1 MKKRM
6 ISLLLC
12 LCMVFSLLPTVVFA
26 SETETST
33 TVYDWDQENACYKST
48 TDGLIKYNDNDPDG
62 GLPETLKTLYSNINA
77 AADEEAK
84 VAAID
89 NAKAAGTI
97 TENLANRLK
106 QLVHVYTDDELA
118 YGVSLQD
125 STITAKLNGDELEIS
140 GTGALP
146 TYTRYNA
153 AFWAP
158 ADNSVAMRP
167 WNTEKLGDKAVSSVR
182 FALGITEVGAYA
194 FYYQK
199 RDDITS
205 ATFNQNLK
213 IHLPDSLEKMS
224 QATFMSLNASDIAVP
239 SSVTTLS
246 TRLFGTLSRLYV
258 LGDPEIVVPSE
269 STSSFAV
276 GSGTTVY
283 AKKGSK
289 LSSKS
294 GITNMTLEK
303 VDAIGAC
310 GTEEDYTSELVWM
323 VQDDT
328 LTIAAMDG
336 GNGMMA
342 DYTDGTSAP
351 WNAYASQIRKIVL
364 GAGVANIGTNAF
376 AGLNSLTNVTVPN
389 SVQIDENAK
398 SPFGTTLKSISFS
411 FNEGSSF
418 ANWLKKN
425 DINHSADVDELGRK
439 KLTKAVNELFH
450 AYIGETD
457 IAAKMTN
464 DGTLTIYPAYSLFN
478 NTEVPRIEG
487 YRKNNTA
494 FPWFDKAYGT
504 TFDENDY
511 KGSTKDLVN
520 LKEIVWDDGIT
531 DTGAY
536 LFNDANNWPTGAVK
550 FRIPDS
556 VTKIGGALIGN
567 KSAGPTC
574 IIPENVISVGFWFG
588 GKDAKNVYILN
599 PNLTDIPVVKKGETP
614 SSSGGDN
621 MARNIGCGFDYTV
634 HVKEGSA
641 AHKKLATGNYTIE
654 PHTDMGACG
663 AAPYSSEVFWLY
675 DENTKTLTI
684 NGSGKMKNYASTY
697 AAPWAFYDVD
707 KVTVDDGITHI
718 GDYAFASLKKITKDN
733 VKLDSSVTVADTAF
747 ATPDA
752 QGRLPLPLTSDLY
765 YNAYIG
771 ETTIAAKMSTD
782 GVITIYPTDT
792 SKDTKVPGING
803 YQGDNTLYPWYA
815 VYGQTF
821 DKNHWDGTGVRASEI
836 KEIVFANGLT
846 EIGGYLFNDVKGM
859 PTSVKVRIP
868 DSVTMVGGALVGT
881 KNHGASIATG
891 VQMTGVGF
899 WYAGKAT
906 NVYILYPD
914 MTGIPFPATG
924 DNADLTR
931 TIAHATGDKVTVHV
945 KEGSAAYSTL
955 TKGGTVYTN
964 VITHTD
970 LGACGVAPYSS
981 ETFWTYD
988 EGSKTLTVLGD
999 GAIRDYD
1006 SADAAPWSSR
1016 DVETLVVQDGITRI
1030 GNNAFAALK
1039 NLKTVNV
1046 DGSVTEVA
1054 DNAFATENGKIVD
1067 SLQTT
1072 QFLTSSAAMK
1082 AWLEEHGTSAL
1093 GTSGVCDG
1101 YRWSVE
1107 SGVLTIKVDVT
1118 DTDTTDVLGAGGKT
1132 AAISDVIAEGAPGWV
1147 AYKSIITK
1155 VQLGYGITG
1164 IGANAFKDMPV
1175 LASVELP
1182 STLEKIGAEAFVN
1195 TPKLTKLYLPKNA
1208 TDVAEN
1214 AFGTESS
1221 DAKNLTIQI
1230 SPIAPDAQKNLKS
1243 QGNTTIT
1250 VDSSKNLNVL
1260 LIGNSY
1266 FGALSGYLKDIARGL
1281 GANDAMIANYYFGG
1295 YSGNL
1300 KSYVEYIN
1308 KGKVSYKDNDDYS
1321 GYKENGFRNHSYN
1334 NNPLSMGIEAEDW
1347 DYVVMETWGK
1357 NEPAGV
1363 NGNGKLSEDPNLTT
1377 LKEYIL
1383 KYAPQA
1389 KVSLYHVY
1397 SCGYLAKNEE
1407 PVETLTQQW
1416 QRYVNGADDGLA
1428 RIVTHVIPAST
1439 LIQNARLTY
1448 LNADGG
1454 DLLRNPKPADVKKID
1469 ITHLN
1474 QEGDYINAIM
1484 MYETLTGKS
1493 AAGFDHGTF
1502 DNHKEAFYH
1511 KLVDVTKAAG
1521 MKKLTYAYV
1530 KHNNTITYYD
1540 SLSAAANA
1548 AVAGD
1553 TLSLLAMPKSETPL
1567 TLELKKGI
1575 TVETFGSSENHTIV
1589 LTNGGNITENG
1600 LVAFAGCE
1608 VDDNAEAAAKAI
1620 AVNPVTG
1627 ELREVEIELPLQ
1639 VSITAVGNAKPLF
1652 LGDTVTVTT
1661 STNPQ
1666 GAEIQVTCSSDAL
1679 AQVGN
1684 AARNEDGSLS
1694 YTFKVVKITG
1704 SYVNAT
1710 FTANAKTDADVTASA
1725 QTTLGMNLRNRIH
1738 LTLKDADGTAIKD
1751 ATVIRRN
1758 NFWSDTYQPKPDQMT
1773 YIKADSEYRCDD
1785 WAVANDDNG
1794 TIIITLND
1802 GRTATLTTDKNGHDI
1817 LALLKTGTEEIYC
1830 EYTFPAYKV
1839 TGKLF
1844 FNGEPVLYDGRN
1856 QMTSTVSGNYGTD
1869 IPYTKLENWAKEYVL
1884 NTLDVANGPAKADV
1898 EIKKDGGTV
1907 ALDETKFGDAG
1918 KLQNYVYVN
1927 VKTYYTV
1934 TFMNGSEVF
1943 AKNEDVL
1950 YGTATPVPTENP
1962 TREGYEFLGWAEVV
1976 GDELKPVT
1984 DKVTRT
1990 VTYQAQWKNV
2000 RYTVAYHG
2008 NGGVLASNSDEDKTT
2023 TTATIGQELTL
2034 KNASTFVRAHYD
2046 FVGWATNPD
2055 ATVADYAGSQK
2066 FEVGYPNAVAGETY
2080 DLYAVWTKHVY
2091 TVSINACLGGNQLGW
2106 ITNMNVTVGDD
2117 LLGAA
2122 NAELDRLHSFQ
2133 NKSML
2138 AIWEEGREDICGYH
2152 ADRAKI
2158 YSSKAL
2164 AEFENPVFDGE
2175 TTQVYINYLP
2185 NTDTPYKVEHYQE
2198 QLDGTYKL
2206 AETENLTGMTDTTAT
2221 ATDKGYTGFAVDETV
2236 EGTLASGTIAGD
2248 GSLVLK
2254 LYYTRNIYEVTFVSD
2269 GETFTTQQVKYG
2281 ATATEPDPAPTK
2293 AGYDLDGWYL
2303 NDEAFNFTTAIEGNI
2318 QLTAKWT
2325 ARKDTHYK
2333 VKHVL
2338 ETLNPNHPWETKDSD
2353 ELKGETDTTVTAKP
2367 RTTFKGFT
2375 FDEGNENN
2383 VTSGVVKGD
2392 GSLVLTLYYTRNTY
2406 SYEVRHIKQQPDGT
2420 YDETHAEVENLSG
2433 KFEAIATVNAKD
2445 YGEHYPTNNAGTK
2458 QNIKIEKDLT
2468 IDVLYDLDMHTL
2480 TFDAKGG
2487 TETGSITVRHGNTVA
2502 KPEDPKRSGYR
2513 FNGWFDDEKCR
2524 EKHDFDAL
2532 LVEDATVYAGWT
2544 KRSSGSSVQI
2554 ESPNKPKKDDS
2565 LMFNTE
2571 DHFAF
2576 VNGYPDGTVKPTG
2589 DVTRAEVAAILYRV
2603 MDADCVKTYETTR
2616 CSFSDVVRGDW
2627 FNLYVATL
2635 ENAGVIVDTRTN
2647 GKFRPNEAIT
2657 RAELAA
2663 MLAQFADI
2671 KSAANSFNDVSARH
2685 WASDEIAVCAK
2696 MGWING
2702 YPDGSFRP
2710 DATITRA
2717 EMMAMINRALGRTPK
2732 SADDLLSGMKAWR
2745 DNANVNAW
2753 YYLDVQ
2759 EATNSHTYTKSGTH
2773 ETWKKLR

>member
-1 MKKRM
+1 MKKRI

-33 TVYDWDQENACYKST
+33 TVYDWDKENACYTST
-48 TDGLIKYNDNDPDG
+48 TDGSEPQLIKYNDNDPDG

-77 AADEEAK
+77 AADEAAK
-84 VAAID
+84 VDAI
-89 NAKAAGTI
+89 NSAKNVGTI

-106 QLVHVYTDDELA
+106 RLVHVYTSDDLTN
-118 YGVSLQD
+118 GVSLQD
-125 STITAKLNGDELEIS
+125 STVTAKLNGDELVIS
-140 GTGALP
+140 GTGSLP

-167 WNTEKLGDKAVSSVR
+167 WNTEKLGKEVSSVR
-182 FALGITEVGAYA
+182 FAPGITEVGAYA
-194 FYYQK
+194 FYYQE
-199 RDDITS
+199 RSDITS
-205 ATFNQNLK
+205 ATFNRNLK

-258 LGDPEIVVPSE
+258 LGDPEIVVPSA

-283 AKKGSK
+283 AAKDSK
-289 LSSKS
+289 LSKES

-310 GTEEDYTSELVWM
+310 GTEEGYTSELVWM

-336 GNGMMA
+336 GNGVMA

-364 GAGVANIGTNAF
+364 GAGVANIGKNAF
-376 AGLNSLTNVTVPN
+376 AELNSLTNVTVPD
-389 SVQIDENAK
+389 SVEIAEDAK
-398 SPFGTTLKSISFS
+398 SPFGTTDLKSISFS

-418 ANWLKKN
+418 AKWLKKN
-425 DINHSADVDELGRK
+425 GIDHSADVDTLGRE
-439 KLTKAVNELFH
+439 KLTKAENELFH
-450 AYIGETD
+450 AYIGKTD
-457 IAAKMTN
+457 IAAKMTK
-464 DGTLTIYPAYSLFN
+464 DGTLTIYPKYSLFN
-478 NTEVPRIEG
+478 NTDVPRIEG
-487 YRKNNTA
+487 YRKDNTA
-494 FPWFDKAYGT
+494 FPWFDEAYGT

-567 KSAGPTC
+567 KSAGTTC
-574 IIPENVISVGFWFG
+574 VIPENVTSVGFWFG
-588 GKDAKNVYILN
+588 GRNAENVYILN
-599 PNLTDIPVVKKGETP
+599 PNLTDFPVVKKGDTP
-614 SSSGGDN
+614 SSSGGDS
-621 MARNIGCGFDYTV
+621 MARNIGCGFNYTV
-634 HVKEGSA
+634 HVKKDSA
-641 AHKKLATGNYTIE
+641 AYAKLDETSDYIVAA
-654 PHTDMGACG
+654 HTDMGACG

-684 NGSGKMKNYASTY
+684 KGSGEMKNYASTY
-697 AAPWAFYDVD
+697 AAPWAFCDVET
-707 KVTVDDGITHI
+707 VTVDNGITHI
-718 GDYAFASLKKITKDN
+718 GDYAFASLKKIKQEN
-733 VKLDSSVTVADTAF
+733 VTLGESVTVGTNAF
-747 ATPDA
+747 AQPDA
-752 QGRLPLPLTSDLY
+752 QGRLPLPLTPDLY
-765 YNAYIG
+765 YNDYIG
-771 ETTIAAKMSTD
+771 ITTIAAKMSTD

-792 SKDTKVPGING
+792 SKDTKVPGIKG
-803 YQGDNTLYPWYA
+803 YNDDNTAFPWYTS
-815 VYGQTF
+815 YGKEFTH
-821 DKNHWDGTGVRASEI
+821 DYTGVHASKI
-836 KEIVFANGLT
+836 KEIVFADGLT

-868 DSVTMVGGALVGT
+868 DTVTKVGGALVGT

-891 VQMTGVGF
+891 EQMTDVGF

-906 NVYILYPD
+906 NVYILNPN

-931 TIAHATGDKVTVHV
+931 TIAHATGGEVTVHV
-945 KEGSAAYSTL
+945 KEGSEAYRTL
-955 TKGGTVYTN
+955 TKDGSVYTK
-964 VITHTD
+964 VITHTE
-970 LGACGVAPYSS
+970 LGACGVTPYSS

-988 EGSKTLTVLGD
+988 AGSKTLTVLGD

-1006 SADAAPWSSR
+1006 AADAAPWSSR

-1054 DNAFATENGKIVD
+1054 DSAFATENGEIVG
-1067 SLQTT
+1067 SLKKT
-1072 QFLTSSAAMK
+1072 QFLTSSDAMK
-1082 AWLEEHGTSAL
+1082 AWLKKYGTSAL

-1101 YRWSVE
+1101 YRWSIE
-1107 SGVLTIKVDVT
+1107 GSVLTIEVNMA
-1118 DTDTTDVLGAGGKT
+1118 DTDTTDVLGAGRKT

-1182 STLEKIGAEAFVN
+1182 STLAEIGAEAFVN
-1195 TPKLTKLYLPKNA
+1195 TPKLTKLYLPKKA
-1208 TDVAEN
+1208 SVADTT
-1214 AFGTESS
+1214 FGTASS
-1221 DAKNLTIQI
+1221 AEKAMTIQI
-1230 SPIAPDAQKNLKS
+1230 SPVAPAAQKDLQS
-1243 QGNTTIT
+1243 QGHTTIT

-1281 GANDAMIANYYFGG
+1281 GATDAMIANYYFGG
-1295 YSGNL
+1295 YAGNL
-1300 KSYVEYIN
+1300 ESYVKYIN
-1308 KGKVSYKDNDDYS
+1308 AGKVSYKDNDTYS
-1321 GYKENGFRNHSYN
+1321 GYKENGVTNHSYN

-1357 NEPAGV
+1357 NEPAGAKY
-1363 NGNGKLSEDPNLTT
+1363 GDKLSLDPNLTD
-1377 LKEYIL
+1377 LKNYIA

-1397 SCGYLAKNEE
+1397 SCRYLAEREQPN
-1407 PVETLTQQW
+1407 ETLTQQW

-1428 RIVTHVIPAST
+1428 NIVAHVIPAST

-1454 DLLRNPKPADVKKID
+1454 DLLRNPNPTDGSNPD

-1474 QEGDYINAIM
+1474 GEGDYINAIM

-1530 KHNNTITYYD
+1530 KHNNTINYYN
-1540 SLSAAANA
+1540 SLAEAANA

-1567 TLELKKGI
+1567 TLKLKKGI

-1600 LVAFAGCE
+1600 LVAFAGCK

-1620 AVNPVTG
+1620 AVDPVTG
-1627 ELREVEIELPLQ
+1627 ELRKVEIELPLQ

-1679 AQVGN
+1679 EQVGN
-1684 AARNEDGSLS
+1684 AARNEDGSRS

-1710 FTANAKTDADVTASA
+1710 FTANAETDAGVTASE

-1738 LTLKDADGTAIKD
+1738 LTLKDADDTAIADETVKLQSNYDENNQKQMSYD
-1751 ATVIRRN
+1751 A
-1758 NFWSDTYQPKPDQMT
+1758 DKQ
-1773 YIKADSEYRCDD
+1773 EYRNAD
-1785 WAVANDDNG
+1785 WDVSNKDYG
-1794 TIIITLND
+1794 TIVVTLAD
-1802 GRTATLTTDKNGHDI
+1802 GRTAKLTTDKNGSDI
-1817 LALLKTGTEEIYC
+1817 LTKLQKGTEEIYC

-1844 FNGEPVLYDGRN
+1844 FNGEPVLYDGHN
-1856 QMTSTVSGNYGTD
+1856 QTTHTVSGKFGTP
-1869 IPYTKLENWAKEYVL
+1869 IPYSDLEAWAKDYVL
-1884 NTLDVANGPAKADV
+1884 NTLDVANGPTKADV

-1907 ALDETKFGDAG
+1907 ALDETNFGDAG

-1934 TFMNGSEVF
+1934 TFMNGETQV
-1943 AKNEDVL
+1943 AQEEVL
-1950 YGTATPVPTENP
+1950 YGTATPVPAENP
-1962 TREGYEFLGWAEVV
+1962 TREGYKFLGWAEVV
-1976 GDELKPVT
+1976 GDELRPVT
-1984 DKVTRT
+1984 DTVTRT
-1990 VTYQAQWKNV
+1990 VTYQAQWEAETYTITYEYNDKDIQNKPLLQPQNPT
-2000 RYTVAYHG
+2000 RYTV
-2008 NGGVLASNSDEDKTT
+2008 ED
-2023 TTATIGQELTL
+2023 AITL
-2034 KNASTFVRAHYD
+2034 KPIEAAGEHGKQFVEWRCVNKDGVAETITEIPKGTTGNLTISAHWNYPVNYTVFDANGDKIDSLSKTEYVFEDVLRSEEGYKLTALTQDGYTFDGWYQDDDDLGKTEKLIEDQTLKTAKKWELYGKLTPKEYTVTFDPNAEGVSVDPTSKLVTFDAAYD
-2046 FVGWATNPD
+2046 TLPTPTREGYTFEGWYLSKTEFTDANKVEATTIVKTPGDHMLYANWAANTYTVTFNPNADD
-2055 ATVADYAGSQK
+2055 ATVAPTSK
-2066 FEVGYPNAVAGETY
+2066 F
-2080 DLYAVWTKHVY
+2080 
-2091 TVSINACLGGNQLGW
+2091 
-2106 ITNMNVTVGDD
+2106 
-2117 LLGAA
+2117 
-2122 NAELDRLHSFQ
+2122 
-2133 NKSML
+2133 
-2138 AIWEEGREDICGYH
+2138 
-2152 ADRAKI
+2152 
-2158 YSSKAL
+2158 
-2164 AEFENPVFDGE
+2164 
-2175 TTQVYINYLP
+2175 
-2185 NTDTPYKVEHYQE
+2185 
-2198 QLDGTYKL
+2198 
-2206 AETENLTGMTDTTAT
+2206 
-2221 ATDKGYTGFAVDETV
+2221 
-2236 EGTLASGTIAGD
+2236 
-2248 GSLVLK
+2248 
-2254 LYYTRNIYEVTFVSD
+2254 VTFD
-2269 GETFTTQQVKYG
+2269 AAYGEL
-2281 ATATEPDPAPTK
+2281 PTPTREN
-2293 AGYDLDGWYL
+2293 YRFVGWYL
-2303 NDEAFNFTTAIEGNI
+2303 NGVRVT
-2318 QLTAKWT
+2318 
-2325 ARKDTHYK
+2325 KDTI
-2333 VKHVL
+2333 VKTAANHTLLAGWSRSYYALTINYVDRNGKKL
-2338 ETLNPNHPWETKDSD
+2338 EKSYEASVALGADFS
-2353 ELKGETDTTVTAKP
+2353 
-2367 RTTFKGFT
+2367 
-2375 FDEGNENN
+2375 
-2383 VTSGVVKGD
+2383 VTSPVVKGYKLRD
-2392 GSLVLTLYYTRNTY
+2392 KDDAVIEGTMTAEGY
-2406 SYEVRHIKQQPDGT
+2406 T
-2420 YDETHAEVENLSG
+2420 YDV
-2433 KFEAIATVNAKD
+2433 V
-2445 YGEHYPTNNAGTK
+2445 Y
-2458 QNIKIEKDLT
+2458 IKK
-2468 IDVLYDLDMHTL
+2468 
-2480 TFDAKGG
+2480 
-2487 TETGSITVRHGNTVA
+2487 
-2502 KPEDPKRSGYR
+2502 
-2513 FNGWFDDEKCR
+2513 
-2524 EKHDFDAL
+2524 
-2532 LVEDATVYAGWT
+2532 
-2544 KRSSGSSVQI
+2544 SSGGSGVQI
-2554 ESPNKPKKDDS
+2554 ESPNKPKQDNS
-2565 LMFNTE
+2565 LKFNIN
-2571 DHFAF
+2571 DHFAY

-2732 SADDLLSGMKAWR
+2732 SADDLLSGMKTWR

>member
-1 MKKRM
+1 MKKRI

-33 TVYDWDQENACYKST
+33 TVYDWDQQNACYTST
-48 TDGLIKYNDNDPDG
+48 TDGNEPQPIKYNDNNPDG
-62 GLPETLKTLYSNINA
+62 GLPETLKTLYSNINDA
-77 AADEEAK
+77 ANEAEK
-84 VAAID
+84 AAVID
-89 NAKAAGTI
+89 DAKTAGTI

-106 QLVHVYTDDELA
+106 RLVHVYTSDDLTN
-118 YGVSLQD
+118 GVSLQD
-125 STITAKLNGDELEIS
+125 STITAKLNDDELVIS
-140 GTGALP
+140 GSGALP

-182 FALGITEVGAYA
+182 FAPGITEVGAYA

-205 ATFNQNLK
+205 ATFNRNLK

-258 LGDPEIVVPSE
+258 LGDPEIVVPSA

-283 AKKGSK
+283 AAKDSK
-289 LSSKS
+289 LSKES

-310 GTEEDYTSELVWM
+310 GTEKDYTSELVWM

-336 GNGMMA
+336 GNGVMA

-376 AGLNSLTNVTVPN
+376 AELNSLTNVTVPD
-389 SVQIDENAK
+389 SVEIAEDAK
-398 SPFGTTLKSISFS
+398 SPFGTTDLKSISFS

-418 ANWLKKN
+418 AKWLKKN
-425 DINHSADVDELGRK
+425 GIDHSADVDTLGRK

-457 IAAKMTN
+457 IAAQMTN
-464 DGTLTIYPAYSLFN
+464 DGTLTIYPTYSLFN

-487 YRKNNTA
+487 YRKDNTA
-494 FPWFDKAYGT
+494 FPWFDEAYDT
-504 TFDENDY
+504 TFDEKNY

-556 VTKIGGALIGN
+556 VKKIGGALIGN
-567 KSAGPTC
+567 KSAGTTC
-574 IIPENVISVGFWFG
+574 VIPENVTSVGFWFG
-588 GKDAKNVYILN
+588 GRDAENVYILN
-599 PNLTDIPVVKKGETP
+599 PNLTDFPVVMKDETP
-614 SSSGGDN
+614 SSSGGDS
-621 MARNIGCGFDYTV
+621 MARNIGCGFNYTV
-634 HVKEGSA
+634 HVKKDSA
-641 AHKKLATGNYTIE
+641 AYAKLETSNYIVAA
-654 PHTDMGACG
+654 HTDMGACG

-675 DENTKTLTI
+675 DENTKTLAI
-684 NGSGKMKNYASTY
+684 KGSGEMKNYASTY
-697 AAPWAFYDVD
+697 AAPWAFCDVET
-707 KVTVDDGITHI
+707 VTVDNGITHI
-718 GDYAFASLKKITKDN
+718 GDYAFASLKKIKQEN
-733 VKLDSSVTVADTAF
+733 VTLGESVTVGKNAF
-747 ATPDA
+747 AQPDA
-752 QGRLPLPLTSDLY
+752 QGRLPLPLTPDLY
-765 YNAYIG
+765 YNDYIG
-771 ETTIAAKMSTD
+771 TTTIAAKMSKD
-782 GVITIYPTDT
+782 GVITIYPTDPSNT
-792 SKDTKVPGING
+792 VVPGLKG
-803 YQGDNTLYPWYA
+803 YNDDNTAFPWYTS
-815 VYGQTF
+815 YGKEFTH
-821 DKNHWDGTGVRASEI
+821 DYTGVHASEI
-836 KEIVFANGLT
+836 KEIVFADGLT
-846 EIGGYLFNDVKGM
+846 EIGGYLFNDVEGM

-868 DSVTMVGGALVGT
+868 DTVTKVGGALVGT

-891 VQMTGVGF
+891 ERMTGVGF

-906 NVYILYPD
+906 NVYILNPD
-914 MTGIPFPATG
+914 MTEIPFPATG
-924 DNADLTR
+924 PKADLTR
-931 TIAHATGDKVTVHV
+931 TIAHATGDKVAVHV
-945 KEGSAAYSTL
+945 KEGSEAYSTL
-955 TKGGTVYTN
+955 TKAGTVYTN
-964 VITHTD
+964 VITHTE
-970 LGACGVAPYSS
+970 LGACGVTPYSS

-988 EGSKTLTVLGD
+988 AGSKTLTVLGD

-1006 SADAAPWSSR
+1006 AADAAPWSSR

-1054 DNAFATENGKIVD
+1054 DSAFATENGEIVG
-1067 SLQTT
+1067 SLKKT
-1072 QFLTSSAAMK
+1072 QFLTSSDAMK
-1082 AWLEEHGTSAL
+1082 AWLKKYGTSAL

-1101 YRWSVE
+1101 YRWSIE
-1107 SGVLTIKVDVT
+1107 GSVLTIEVNMA
-1118 DTDTTDVLGAGGKT
+1118 DTDTTDVLGAGRKT

-1182 STLEKIGAEAFVN
+1182 STLAEIGTEAFVN
-1195 TPKLTKLYLPKNA
+1195 TPKLTKLYLPKKA
-1208 TDVAEN
+1208 SVADT
-1214 AFGTESS
+1214 AFGTASS
-1221 DAKNLTIQI
+1221 AEKAMTIQI
-1230 SPIAPDAQKNLKS
+1230 SPVAPAAQKDIQS
-1243 QGNTTIT
+1243 QGHTTIT

-1281 GANDAMIANYYFGG
+1281 GATDAMIANYYFGG
-1295 YSGNL
+1295 YAGNL
-1300 KSYVEYIN
+1300 ESYVKYIN
-1308 KGKVSYKDNDDYS
+1308 AGKVSYKDNDTYS
-1321 GYKENGFRNHSYN
+1321 GYKENGVTNHSYN

-1357 NEPAGV
+1357 NEPEGA
-1363 NGNGKLSEDPNLTT
+1363 NGGGKLSQDPNLTT

-1389 KVSLYHVY
+1389 EVSLYHVY
-1397 SCGYLAKNEE
+1397 SCRYLAEKEQPN
-1407 PVETLTQQW
+1407 ETLTQQW

-1428 RIVTHVIPAST
+1428 GIVAHVIPAST

-1454 DLLRNPKPADVKKID
+1454 DLLRNPNPTDGSNPD

-1474 QEGDYINAIM
+1474 REGDYINAIM

-1530 KHNNTITYYD
+1530 KHNNTINYYN
-1540 SLSAAANA
+1540 SLAEAANA

-1567 TLELKKGI
+1567 TLKLKKGI
-1575 TVETFGSSENHTIV
+1575 TVETFGSSENHSIV

-1600 LVAFAGCE
+1600 LVAFAGCK

-1620 AVNPVTG
+1620 AVDPVTG
-1627 ELREVEIELPLQ
+1627 ELRKVEIELPLQ

-1679 AQVGN
+1679 EQVGN
-1684 AARNEDGSLS
+1684 AARNEDGSRS

-1710 FTANAKTDADVTASA
+1710 FTANAETDAGVTASE

-1738 LTLKDADGTAIKD
+1738 LTLKDADDTAIADETVKLQSNYDVNNQKQMSYD
-1751 ATVIRRN
+1751 A
-1758 NFWSDTYQPKPDQMT
+1758 DKQ
-1773 YIKADSEYRCDD
+1773 EYRNAD
-1785 WAVANDDNG
+1785 WDVSNKDYG
-1794 TIIITLND
+1794 TIVVTLAD
-1802 GRTATLTTDKNGHDI
+1802 GRTAKLTTDKNGSDI
-1817 LALLKTGTEEIYC
+1817 LTKLQKGTEEIYC

-1844 FNGEPVLYDGRN
+1844 FNGEPVLYDGHN
-1856 QMTSTVSGNYGTD
+1856 QTTHTVSGKFGTP
-1869 IPYTKLENWAKEYVL
+1869 IPYSDLEAWAKDYVL
-1884 NTLDVANGPAKADV
+1884 NTLDVANGPTKADV

-1907 ALDETKFGDAG
+1907 ALDETNFGDAG

-1934 TFMNGSEVF
+1934 TFMNGETQV
-1943 AKNEDVL
+1943 AQEEVL
-1950 YGTATPVPTENP
+1950 YGTATPVPAENP
-1962 TREGYEFLGWAEVV
+1962 TREGYKFLGWAEVV
-1976 GDELKPVT
+1976 GDELRPVT
-1984 DKVTRT
+1984 DTVTRT
-1990 VTYQAQWKNV
+1990 VTYQAQWEAETYTITYEYNDKDIQNKPLLQPQNPT
-2000 RYTVAYHG
+2000 RYTV
-2008 NGGVLASNSDEDKTT
+2008 ED
-2023 TTATIGQELTL
+2023 AITL
-2034 KNASTFVRAHYD
+2034 KPIEAAGEHGKQFVEWRCVNKDGVAETITEIPKGTTGNLTISAHWNYPVNYTVFDANGDKIDSLSKTEYVFEDVLRSEEGYKLTALTQDGYTFDGWYQDDDDLGKTEKLIEDQTLKTAKKWELYGKLTPKEYTVTFDPNAEGVSVDPTSKLVTFDAAYD
-2046 FVGWATNPD
+2046 TLPTPTREGYTFEGWYLSKTEFTDANKVEATTIVKTPGDHMLYANWAANTYTVTFNPNADD
-2055 ATVADYAGSQK
+2055 ATVAPTSK
-2066 FEVGYPNAVAGETY
+2066 F
-2080 DLYAVWTKHVY
+2080 
-2091 TVSINACLGGNQLGW
+2091 
-2106 ITNMNVTVGDD
+2106 
-2117 LLGAA
+2117 
-2122 NAELDRLHSFQ
+2122 
-2133 NKSML
+2133 
-2138 AIWEEGREDICGYH
+2138 
-2152 ADRAKI
+2152 
-2158 YSSKAL
+2158 
-2164 AEFENPVFDGE
+2164 
-2175 TTQVYINYLP
+2175 
-2185 NTDTPYKVEHYQE
+2185 
-2198 QLDGTYKL
+2198 
-2206 AETENLTGMTDTTAT
+2206 
-2221 ATDKGYTGFAVDETV
+2221 
-2236 EGTLASGTIAGD
+2236 
-2248 GSLVLK
+2248 
-2254 LYYTRNIYEVTFVSD
+2254 VTFD
-2269 GETFTTQQVKYG
+2269 AAYGEL
-2281 ATATEPDPAPTK
+2281 PTPTREN
-2293 AGYDLDGWYL
+2293 YRFVGWYL
-2303 NDEAFNFTTAIEGNI
+2303 NGVRVT
-2318 QLTAKWT
+2318 
-2325 ARKDTHYK
+2325 KDTI
-2333 VKHVL
+2333 VKTAANHTLLAGWSRSYYALTINYVDRNGKKL
-2338 ETLNPNHPWETKDSD
+2338 EKSYEASVALGADFS
-2353 ELKGETDTTVTAKP
+2353 
-2367 RTTFKGFT
+2367 
-2375 FDEGNENN
+2375 
-2383 VTSGVVKGD
+2383 VTSPVVKGYKLRD
-2392 GSLVLTLYYTRNTY
+2392 KDDAVIEGTMTAEGY
-2406 SYEVRHIKQQPDGT
+2406 T
-2420 YDETHAEVENLSG
+2420 YDV
-2433 KFEAIATVNAKD
+2433 V
-2445 YGEHYPTNNAGTK
+2445 Y
-2458 QNIKIEKDLT
+2458 IKK
-2468 IDVLYDLDMHTL
+2468 
-2480 TFDAKGG
+2480 
-2487 TETGSITVRHGNTVA
+2487 
-2502 KPEDPKRSGYR
+2502 
-2513 FNGWFDDEKCR
+2513 
-2524 EKHDFDAL
+2524 
-2532 LVEDATVYAGWT
+2532 
-2544 KRSSGSSVQI
+2544 SSGGSGVQI
-2554 ESPNKPKKDDS
+2554 ESPNKPKQDNS
-2565 LMFNTE
+2565 LKFNIN
-2571 DHFAF
+2571 DHFAY

-2732 SADDLLSGMKAWR
+2732 SADDLLSGMKTWR

>member
-1 MKKRM
+1 MKKRI

-62 GLPETLKTLYSNINA
+62 GLPETLKTLYSNINDA
-77 AADEEAK
+77 ANEEDKA
-84 VAAID
+84 AAID
-89 NAKAAGTI
+89 SANAAGTI
-97 TENLANRLK
+97 TDNLADRLK
-106 QLVHVYTDDELA
+106 RLVHVYTSDELTN
-118 YGVSLQD
+118 GVSLQD
-125 STITAKLNGDELEIS
+125 STVTAKLNGDELVIS
-140 GTGALP
+140 GTGPLP

-167 WNTEKLGDKAVSSVR
+167 WNTEKLGREVSSVR
-182 FALGITEVGAYA
+182 FAPGITEVGSYA
-194 FYYQK
+194 FYYQG
-199 RDDITS
+199 RSDITS
-205 ATFNQNLK
+205 ATFDKNLK
-213 IHLPDSLEKMS
+213 LHLPDSLEKMS

-246 TRLFGTLSRLYV
+246 TRLFGKLSRLYV
-258 LGDPEIVVPSE
+258 LGDPEIVVPSA

-276 GSGTTVY
+276 GSDTTVY
-283 AKKGSK
+283 AAKDSK

-294 GITNMTLEK
+294 GITNMTLVK

-310 GTEEDYTSELVWM
+310 GTEEGYTSELVWM
-323 VQDDT
+323 VQGDT

-336 GNGMMA
+336 GNGMMV

-364 GAGVANIGTNAF
+364 SAGVANIGKNAF
-376 AGLNSLTNVTVPN
+376 AGLNSLTNVTVPD
-389 SVQIDENAK
+389 SVQIDEDAE

-425 DINHSADVDELGRK
+425 GIDHSADVDELGRK
-439 KLTKAVNELFH
+439 KLTKAENELFH

-457 IAAKMTN
+457 IAAKMTK
-464 DGTLTIYPAYSLFN
+464 DGTLTISPKYSLFN

-487 YRKNNTA
+487 YRKDNTA
-494 FPWFDKAYGT
+494 FPWFDEAYGK

-536 LFNDANNWPTGAVK
+536 LFNDANDWPTGAVK

-567 KSAGPTC
+567 KSAGTTC
-574 IIPENVISVGFWFG
+574 VIPENVTSVGFWFG
-588 GKDAKNVYILN
+588 GKDAKDVYILN
-599 PNLTDIPVVKKGETP
+599 PDLTDFPVVKKGETP
-614 SSSGGDN
+614 SSSGGDS
-621 MARNIGCGFDYTV
+621 MARNIGCGFAYTV
-634 HVKEGSA
+634 HVKKDSA
-641 AHKKLATGNYTIE
+641 AYNKLATGNYTIQ

-684 NGSGKMKNYASTY
+684 KGSGEMKNYASTY
-697 AAPWAFYDVD
+697 AAPWAIYDVET
-707 KVTVDDGITHI
+707 VTVDDGITHI
-718 GDYAFASLKKITKDN
+718 GDYAFASLKKIKQEN
-733 VKLDSSVTVADTAF
+733 VTLGESVTVGTNAF
-747 ATPDA
+747 AQPDA
-752 QGRLPLPLTSDLY
+752 QGRLPLPLTPDLY
-765 YNAYIG
+765 YNDYIG
-771 ETTIAAKMSTD
+771 TTTIAAKMSKN
-782 GVITIYPTDT
+782 GVITIYPTDL

-815 VYGQTF
+815 VYGKTF
-821 DKNHWDGTGVRASEI
+821 DKEHWDGTGVHASEI
-836 KEIVFANGLT
+836 KEIVFADGLT
-846 EIGGYLFNDVKGM
+846 EIGGYLFNDVKEM

-906 NVYILYPD
+906 NVYILNPD

-924 DNADLTR
+924 PKADLTR
-931 TIAHATGDKVTVHV
+931 TIAHATGDKVAVHV
-945 KEGSAAYSTL
+945 KENSDAYSTL
-955 TKGGTVYTN
+955 TKEGTVYTN
-964 VITHTD
+964 VITHTA
-970 LGACGVAPYSS
+970 LGVCGVVPYSS
-981 ETFWTYD
+981 EAFWTYD
-988 EGSKTLTVLGD
+988 EDSKTLTVLGD

-1006 SADAAPWSSR
+1006 SADAAPWSKF

-1039 NLKTVNV
+1039 NLKSVNV

-1054 DNAFATENGKIVD
+1054 DNAFATENGEIVD
-1067 SLQTT
+1067 GLKST

-1093 GTSGVCDG
+1093 GTSGVCG
-1101 YRWSVE
+1101 NYRWSVE
-1107 SGVLTIKVDVT
+1107 SGVLTIKVNVT
-1118 DTDTTDVLGAGGKT
+1118 DADTTDVLGAGGKT
-1132 AAISDVIAEGAPGWV
+1132 AAISDVIAEGAPDWV

-1182 STLEKIGAEAFVN
+1182 STLEAIGAEAFVN

-1208 TDVAEN
+1208 TEVAEN

-1230 SPIAPDAQKNLKS
+1230 SPIAADPQKNLKS

-1281 GANDAMIANYYFGG
+1281 GATDAMIANYYFGG

-1300 KSYVEYIN
+1300 ESYVNYI
-1308 KGKVSYKDNDDYS
+1308 KAGKVSYQDADKYS
-1321 GYKENGFRNHSYN
+1321 GYKENGNTNHSYN

-1357 NEPAGV
+1357 NEPAGA
-1363 NGNGKLSEDPNLTT
+1363 NGVDKKLSQDPNLTT

-1389 KVSLYHVY
+1389 EVSLYHVY
-1397 SCGYLAKNEE
+1397 SCRYLAEKEE
-1407 PVETLTQQW
+1407 PVETLTEQW
-1416 QRYVNGADDGLA
+1416 QRYVDGADDGLA
-1428 RIVTHVIPAST
+1428 SIVTHVIPAST

-1454 DLLRNPKPADVKKID
+1454 DLLRNPKPADVSKID

-1474 QEGDYINAIM
+1474 PEGDYINAIM

-1608 VDDNAEAAAKAI
+1608 VDDSAEAAAKAI

-1627 ELREVEIELPLQ
+1627 ALQEVEIELPP
-1639 VSITAVGNAKPLF
+1639 VKVKVYVTPYADGNP
-1652 LGDTVTVTT
+1652 VTPAQT
-1661 STNPQ
+1661 STVLGTYDAAK
-1666 GAEIQVTCSSDAL
+1666 GAFFS
-1679 AQVGN
+1679 G
-1684 AARNEDGSLS
+1684 
-1694 YTFKVVKITG
+1694 
-1704 SYVNAT
+1704 
-1710 FTANAKTDADVTASA
+1710 
-1725 QTTLGMNLRNRIH
+1725 
-1738 LTLKDADGTAIKD
+1738 
-1751 ATVIRRN
+1751 
-1758 NFWSDTYQPKPDQMT
+1758 
-1773 YIKADSEYRCDD
+1773 
-1785 WAVANDDNG
+1785 
-1794 TIIITLND
+1794 
-1802 GRTATLTTDKNGHDI
+1802 TLTTRQNLSGTYEDESQNPFKAVIQELETDAFTTPDATHYPFEQIAWDTLTKTEDGYEMNGTVLFYDVQFDVNGGD
-1817 LALLKTGTEEIYC
+1817 ALNPNPSGYYLPGTVITLPTPTRTGYSFVEWKEAETSGDGGEIDWTPGTLSLDD
-1830 EYTFPAYKV
+1830 EDAEAANEATYKV
-1839 TGKLF
+1839 
-1844 FNGEPVLYDGRN
+1844 DGAVTLVAQWQPN
-1856 QMTSTVSGNYGTD
+1856 KYTVSFD
-1869 IPYTKLENWAKEYVL
+1869 
-1884 NTLDVANGPAKADV
+1884 ANGGEV
-1898 EIKKDGGTV
+1898 EQTSK
-1907 ALDETKFGDAG
+1907 
-1918 KLQNYVYVN
+1918 
-1927 VKTYYTV
+1927 TV
-1934 TFMNGSEVF
+1934 TFDD
-1943 AKNEDVL
+1943 A
-1950 YGTATPVPTENP
+1950 YGELPTP
-1962 TREGYEFLGWAEVV
+1962 TRENY
-1976 GDELKPVT
+1976 
-1984 DKVTRT
+1984 R
-1990 VTYQAQWKNV
+1990 
-2000 RYTVAYHG
+2000 
-2008 NGGVLASNSDEDKTT
+2008 
-2023 TTATIGQELTL
+2023 
-2034 KNASTFVRAHYD
+2034 FV
-2046 FVGWATNPD
+2046 
-2055 ATVADYAGSQK
+2055 
-2066 FEVGYPNAVAGETY
+2066 
-2080 DLYAVWTKHVY
+2080 
-2091 TVSINACLGGNQLGW
+2091 
-2106 ITNMNVTVGDD
+2106 
-2117 LLGAA
+2117 
-2122 NAELDRLHSFQ
+2122 
-2133 NKSML
+2133 
-2138 AIWEEGREDICGYH
+2138 
-2152 ADRAKI
+2152 
-2158 YSSKAL
+2158 
-2164 AEFENPVFDGE
+2164 
-2175 TTQVYINYLP
+2175 
-2185 NTDTPYKVEHYQE
+2185 
-2198 QLDGTYKL
+2198 
-2206 AETENLTGMTDTTAT
+2206 
-2221 ATDKGYTGFAVDETV
+2221 
-2236 EGTLASGTIAGD
+2236 
-2248 GSLVLK
+2248 
-2254 LYYTRNIYEVTFVSD
+2254 
-2269 GETFTTQQVKYG
+2269 
-2281 ATATEPDPAPTK
+2281 
-2293 AGYDLDGWYL
+2293 GWYL
-2303 NDEAFNFTTAIEGNI
+2303 NGVRVTKDTIVKTAANHTLLAGWSRSYYALTINYVDRNGKKLEKSYEASVALGADFSVPSPKIKGYKLKDKDDAVIEGTM
-2318 QLTAKWT
+2318 TA
-2325 ARKDTHYK
+2325 
-2333 VKHVL
+2333 
-2338 ETLNPNHPWETKDSD
+2338 
-2353 ELKGETDTTVTAKP
+2353 
-2367 RTTFKGFT
+2367 
-2375 FDEGNENN
+2375 EG
-2383 VTSGVVKGD
+2383 
-2392 GSLVLTLYYTRNTY
+2392 Y
-2406 SYEVRHIKQQPDGT
+2406 T
-2420 YDETHAEVENLSG
+2420 YDV
-2433 KFEAIATVNAKD
+2433 V
-2445 YGEHYPTNNAGTK
+2445 Y
-2458 QNIKIEKDLT
+2458 IKK
-2468 IDVLYDLDMHTL
+2468 
-2480 TFDAKGG
+2480 
-2487 TETGSITVRHGNTVA
+2487 
-2502 KPEDPKRSGYR
+2502 
-2513 FNGWFDDEKCR
+2513 
-2524 EKHDFDAL
+2524 
-2532 LVEDATVYAGWT
+2532 
-2544 KRSSGSSVQI
+2544 SSGGSGVQI
-2554 ESPNKPKKDDS
+2554 ESPNKPKQDNS
-2565 LMFNTE
+2565 LKFNMD
-2571 DHFAF
+2571 DHFAY

-2635 ENAGVIVDTRTN
+2635 ENADVIVDTRTN

-2717 EMMAMINRALGRTPK
+2717 EMMAMINRALARTPK
-2732 SADDLLSGMKAWR
+2732 SADDLLSGMKTWS

-2759 EATNSHTYTKSGTH
+2759 EATNSHTYTKSGSH